1 MQEMKKKAGAAAGFL
16 KGLANPHRLTV
27 LCALAQGEHSVNELI
42 DITGISQTSMS
53 QHLGKLRSEGL
64 VSFRRDHRTLY
75 YYIQDKN
82 VLRIIGILYDI
93 YCKKPS

>member
-1 MQEMKKKAGAAAGFL
+1 MSKIKKKATAAAGFL

-27 LCALAQGEHSVNELI
+27 LCALAKGEHSVSELI

-53 QHLGKLRSEGL
+53 QHLSKLKDEDL
-64 VSFRRDHRTLY
+64 VAYRRDHRTLY
-75 YYIQDKN
+75 YYIKDQN

-93 YCKKPS
+93 YCKK